1 MSNNYTPRRAA
12 PSGEP
17 ERRRGSSQSGYASER
32 RVPRETGYTPRVPR
46 ETGYSSQP
54 RTASRQSGYNPP
66 RQGSASYETRPLR
79 TTQPRD
85 SVPRTSRE
93 PRPLRETGRETST
106 YVRRPAPSR
115 RRRKSGPPIL
125 PLVLLLILVV
135 AAVVIFFV
143 ARGCSAQPENNGE
156 SSTLS
161 QTSQTSSLEGQT
173 SGVDSALSSG
183 GESSAP
189 ESSAVSEAPTPA
201 PQEEPQAA
209 PETMGGLLIVEDTAY
224 EFYNFKTDIA
234 NQYISAVADAGEKL
248 SGISTLYDMVIP
260 TSIDID
266 LPESY
271 LEKYTASGQ
280 INSSDQRQAI
290 EEYIYPSIQTINS
303 SVKTVSIFD
312 TLKSHANEYL
322 YFRTDHH
329 WTQLGAY
336 YGYVEFCKARGFEPV
351 ALDQFDRKDYA
362 GYLGSFYKTSESS
375 ALAANPDTVEAYI
388 PRVDVTFNVT
398 QDDGS
403 VLENWPLI
411 ADGDTYSQGNK
422 YLVYCGGD
430 QPYEEITNN
439 DMTDGPTCIVVKE
452 SFGNCFIPFLVNHYS
467 KIYVIDYRHYKDGTV
482 TQLAQQVGADDVLC
496 LNNISMTR
504 NQDLVDQFSAIF

>member
-1 MSNNYTPRRAA
+1 MANNYSPRRAA

-17 ERRRGSSQSGYASER
+17 ERRRTSAPRESGYTQER
-32 RVPRETGYTPRVPR
+32 RAPRETGYTSPTRQARPSSDGYTR
-46 ETGYSSQP
+46 TPGYSMEDLTP
-54 RTASRQSGYNPP
+54 RAPRSTAP
-66 RQGSASYETRPLR
+66 A
-79 TTQPRD
+79 
-85 SVPRTSRE
+85 RTSRE
-93 PRPLRETGRETST
+93 SRPVRDTGYERDV
-106 YVRRPAPSR
+106 YVRRTPQSR
-115 RRRKSGPPIL
+115 RRKKKPPIL
-125 PLVLLLILVV
+125 PIALVVLLLVIVLVV
-135 AAVVIFFV
+135 VLVV
-143 ARGCSAQPENNGE
+143 RGCSAQPADGGN
-156 SSTLS
+156 SSANSSS
-161 QTSQTSSLEGQT
+161 QTSQVSGTDSQT
-173 SGVDSALSSG
+173 SGVDSTVSG
-183 GESSAP
+183 TDSSAP
-189 ESSAVSEAPTPA
+189 VSSAVSEAPTPA

-209 PETMGGLLIVEDTAY
+209 PETIGSLLVVGDTAY
-224 EFYNFKTDIA
+224 EYYNFNTDLD
-234 NQYISAVADAGEKL
+234 NQYITAVADAGEKL

-271 LEKYTASGQ
+271 IDRNQLNT
-280 INSSDQRQAI
+280 SDQRQAI
-290 EEYIYPSIQTINS
+290 EEYIYPSIQTMNS

-336 YGYVEFCKARGFEPV
+336 YAYVEFCNVRGFEPV
-351 ALDQFDRKDYA
+351 PLDQFDRKDYT
-362 GYLGSFYKTSESS
+362 GYLGTFYSNTESS
-375 ALAANPDTVEAYI
+375 ALANNPDTVEAYI
-388 PRVDVTFNVT
+388 PKANVTLNVT
-398 QDDGS
+398 QSDGT

-411 ADGDTYSQGNK
+411 ANGDEYGQNMK

-467 KIYVIDYRHYKDGTV
+467 KVYVIDYRHYTAGTV

-504 NQDLVDQFSAIF
+504 NEGLVNQFSNIF